1 MTERRRA
8 TPRHPS
14 GARNRVRAWAVLFAM
29 ALAWS
34 PGGTAQ
40 DVAPEYQLKAAFI
53 SKFPEF
59 TEWPSAV
66 LDRRGALAICVVS
79 PSPLGA
85 ALAEFTAGEALRG
98 RPMQVR
104 EVGAATDV
112 DTCHVLFVPR
122 QSEAGGKALL
132 ARARTRPILTIGES
146 PAFLDEGG
154 IVKLNLVA
162 GRLRFEVNAGAASR
176 VGLKLSSQLLRL
188 ALDVRSGPS

>member
-1 MTERRRA
+1 
-8 TPRHPS
+8 
-14 GARNRVRAWAVLFAM
+14 VLFAL

-34 PGGTAQ
+34 PGGAAQ
-40 DVAPEYQLKAAFI
+40 DVTPEYQLKAAFI

-98 RPMQVR
+98 RPVQVL
-104 EVGAATDV
+104 EVGTAADV
-112 DTCHVLFVPR
+112 DACHVLFMPR

-154 IVKLNLVA
+154 IVRLNLVS

-188 ALDVRSGPS
+188 ALEVRSGPS

>member
-14 GARNRVRAWAVLFAM
+14 AARNRKRAWAVLFAF

-34 PGGTAQ
+34 PGGAAQ
-40 DVAPEYQLKAAFI
+40 DIAPEYQLKAAFI

-66 LDRRGALAICVVS
+66 LDRRDALAICVVK
-79 PSPLGA
+79 PSPLGT
-85 ALAEFTAGEALRG
+85 ALAEFTAGNALRG
-98 RPMQVR
+98 RPVQVR
-104 EVGAATDV
+104 EVGTAAAV
-112 DTCHVLFVPR
+112 DACHVLFVPR
-122 QSEAGGKALL
+122 QSEAGAKPLL
-132 ARARTRPILTIGES
+132 ARARTLPILTIGES

-154 IVKLNLVA
+154 IVKLNLVS

-188 ALDVRSGPS
+188 ALDVRGGPS